1 MDVEEIVL
9 ITLIIGASA
18 ALLLNRKRRWWVRP
32 WIEQRETNSQ
42 GNSNLLHNELA
53 VLDKEN
59 YKNFI
64 RMDEDTFNDLL
75 KLIENDIQKQ
85 DTKFRNAISA
95 KDRLSVT
102 LRYLATGES
111 YKSLSFSFRMG
122 QSTIAGIIPEVCIA
136 IYNNLKNQYLKMP
149 TTTQEWLKIANE
161 FEERWNLPHV
171 LGALDGKHV
180 VIKAPANEGS
190 SYFNYK
196 HTHSIV
202 LLALVDANYSFLY
215 VDVGR
220 NGKISDGGVYKNS
233 SLAAAIETN
242 KLNFPEE
249 RPLPAGTKPVPY
261 VIVADAAF
269 PLSRHILKPFPFR
282 NMTWQQR
289 IFNYRLSRARRVV
302 ENAFGILT
310 NRFRVLLNII
320 SLDPSP
326 QMVMMLRNR
335 TLIGDSHLSTP

>member
-136 IYNNLKNQYLKMP
+136 IYNNLKNQYLK
-149 TTTQEWLKIANE
+149 
-161 FEERWNLPHV
+161 
-171 LGALDGKHV
+171 
-180 VIKAPANEGS
+180 
-190 SYFNYK
+190 
-196 HTHSIV
+196 
-202 LLALVDANYSFLY
+202 
-215 VDVGR
+215 VDV
-220 NGKISDGGVYKNS
+220 
-233 SLAAAIETN
+233 
-242 KLNFPEE
+242 
-249 RPLPAGTKPVPY
+249 
-261 VIVADAAF
+261 
-269 PLSRHILKPFPFR
+269 
-282 NMTWQQR
+282 
-289 IFNYRLSRARRVV
+289 
-302 ENAFGILT
+302 
-310 NRFRVLLNII
+310 
-320 SLDPSP
+320 
-326 QMVMMLRNR
+326 
-335 TLIGDSHLSTP
+335 

>member
-136 IYNNLKNQYLKMP
+136 IYNNLKNQYLK
-149 TTTQEWLKIANE
+149 
-161 FEERWNLPHV
+161 
-171 LGALDGKHV
+171 
-180 VIKAPANEGS
+180 
-190 SYFNYK
+190 
-196 HTHSIV
+196 
-202 LLALVDANYSFLY
+202 
-215 VDVGR
+215 
-220 NGKISDGGVYKNS
+220 
-233 SLAAAIETN
+233 
-242 KLNFPEE
+242 
-249 RPLPAGTKPVPY
+249 
-261 VIVADAAF
+261 
-269 PLSRHILKPFPFR
+269 PFPFR

-320 SLDPSP
+320 SLDPSKA
-326 QMVMMLRNR
+326 QTLTLACIVLHNFLRTRSPNGYDVKEQNIDRRFTFKYTLSRQAGNR
-335 TLIGDSHLSTP
+335 STASALDNRNEFVQYVNGIGAVEWQNDLA